1 MLTSKKVKNMAKTKA
16 KVSLRPR
23 RIFSDVL
30 KKKIVKDIE
39 AGKVNVL
46 GVSREYEVSENA
58 VYMWLKKF
66 SANLHP
72 STTIVMQMDSE
83 QYRTKELEK
92 KIAELEA
99 AVGRKQLEIDFL
111 NKLIEIADQDMGTD
125 IKKNIVMHALAGTAK
140 IKGKEGSV

>member
-1 MLTSKKVKNMAKTKA
+1 MAKTKA
-16 KVSLRPR
+16 KVSLRPK

-39 AGKVNVL
+39 AGKVNIV
-46 GVSREYEVSENA
+46 GVSREYQVSQNA

-66 SANLHP
+66 SAHLHP
-72 STTIVMQMDSE
+72 TTTIVMQMDSE

-99 AVGRKQLEIDFL
+99 VVGRKQLEIDFL
-111 NKLIEIADQDMGTD
+111 NKLIEIADEDMGTD
-125 IKKNIVMHALAGTAK
+125 IKKNIGTQALAGTKK
-140 IKGKEGSV
+140 IKGKKGSV

>member
-1 MLTSKKVKNMAKTKA
+1 MAKNKTML
-16 KVSLRPR
+16 SLRPR
-23 RIFSDVL
+23 RIFSSAL

-39 AGKVNVL
+39 CGKVNVL
-46 GVSREYEVSENA
+46 GVSREYEVSVNA

-72 STTIVMQMDSE
+72 TTTIVMQMDSE

-125 IKKNIVMHALAGTAK
+125 IKKNIATHALAGTSK
-140 IKGKEGSV
+140 IKGKKGSV

>member
-1 MLTSKKVKNMAKTKA
+1 MAKTKA
-16 KVSLRPR
+16 MVSLRPR

-30 KKKIVKDIE
+30 KKKIVRDIE

-46 GVSREYEVSENA
+46 GVSREYQVSENA

-66 SANLHP
+66 SAHLHP
-72 STTIVMQMDSE
+72 TTTIVMQMDSE

-125 IKKNIVMHALAGTAK
+125 IKKNIATHALAGTAK
-140 IKGKEGSV
+140 IKGKKGSV

>member
-1 MLTSKKVKNMAKTKA
+1 MAKTKA

-66 SANLHP
+66 SAHLHP
-72 STTIVMQMDSE
+72 TTTIVMQMDSE

-111 NKLIEIADQDMGTD
+111 NKLIEIADQDMGID
-125 IKKNIVMHALAGTAK
+125 IKKNIATHALAGTAK
-140 IKGKEGSV
+140 IKGKKGSV

>member
-1 MLTSKKVKNMAKTKA
+1 MAKTKVM
-16 KVSLRPR
+16 VSLRPR
-23 RIFSDVL
+23 RIFSDAL
-30 KKKIVKDIE
+30 KKKIVLDIE

-46 GVSREYEVSENA
+46 GVSREYQVSENA

-66 SANLHP
+66 SAHLH
-72 STTIVMQMDSE
+72 STTTIVMQMDSE

-99 AVGRKQLEIDFL
+99 VVGRKQLEIDFL

-125 IKKNIVMHALAGTAK
+125 IKKNIATHVLAGTAK
-140 IKGKEGSV
+140 IKGKKGSV

>member
-1 MLTSKKVKNMAKTKA
+1 MAKSKA
-16 KVSLRPR
+16 MVSLRPR

-46 GVSREYEVSENA
+46 GVSREYQVSENA

-66 SANLHP
+66 SAHLH
-72 STTIVMQMDSE
+72 STSTIVMQMDSE
-83 QYRTKELEK
+83 QYRTKELQK
-92 KIAELEA
+92 KITELEA
-99 AVGRKQLEIDFL
+99 VVGRKQLEIDFL

-125 IKKNIVMHALAGTAK
+125 IKKNIGTQPLAGTK
-140 IKGKEGSV
+140 KTKGKKGLV

>member
-1 MLTSKKVKNMAKTKA
+1 MAKTKS

-30 KKKIVKDIE
+30 KKKIIRDIE

-46 GVSREYEVSENA
+46 GVSREYQVSENA
-58 VYMWLKKF
+58 VYMWLNKF

-111 NKLIEIADQDMGTD
+111 NKLIENADQEMGTD
-125 IKKNIVMHALAGTAK
+125 IKKISLRMH
-140 IKGKEGSV
+140 

>member
-1 MLTSKKVKNMAKTKA
+1 MANTKSKF
-16 KVSLRPR
+16 SLRPR

-30 KKKIVKDIE
+30 KKKIVRDIE

-46 GVSREYEVSENA
+46 GVSREYQVSENA

-66 SANLHP
+66 SAHLHP
-72 STTIVMQMDSE
+72 ATTIVMQMDSE

-99 AVGRKQLEIDFL
+99 VVGRKQLEIDFL

-125 IKKNIVMHALAGTAK
+125 IKKNIATHVLAGTTK
-140 IKGKEGSV
+140 IKGKKGSV